1 MTLVLINVS
10 PLTLSWWMSVSY
22 GSRSPLV
29 FRANLGRTGVQ
40 IPKSVYILIIRK
52 TWPRIKIA
60 VKRCKFVFLQ
70 LYNCSWI
77 FLCYAVFI
85 FSNETMNVLFC
96 YRIVALEFICFAFIW
111 EMISQYPR
119 TNGDLT
125 LQLQNTFK
133 KISIPKCQNRCNSS
147 RVQGH
152 VTGTRFTKN
161 HFWGIFT
168 IKLS

>member
-1 MTLVLINVS
+1 
-10 PLTLSWWMSVSY
+10 MSVSY
-22 GSRSPLV
+22 RSRSPLV

-52 TWPRIKIA
+52 TWPKIKIA

-77 FLCYAVFI
+77 FLCYALFI

-111 EMISQYPR
+111 EMISA
-119 TNGDLT
+119 
-125 LQLQNTFK
+125 
-133 KISIPKCQNRCNSS
+133 ISSDKWWSYITITKYFQKDINPKMSKQM
-147 RVQGH
+147 
-152 VTGTRFTKN
+152 
-161 HFWGIFT
+161 
-168 IKLS
+168 

>member
-29 FRANLGRTGVQ
+29 SRANLGRTGVQ

-52 TWPRIKIA
+52 TWPKIKIA
-60 VKRCKFVFLQ
+60 VKRCKFVLLQ

-77 FLCYAVFI
+77 FLCYALFI

-111 EMISQYPR
+111 EMISA
-119 TNGDLT
+119 
-125 LQLQNTFK
+125 
-133 KISIPKCQNRCNSS
+133 ISSDKWWSYITITKYFQKDINPKMSKQM
-147 RVQGH
+147 
-152 VTGTRFTKN
+152 
-161 HFWGIFT
+161 
-168 IKLS
+168 